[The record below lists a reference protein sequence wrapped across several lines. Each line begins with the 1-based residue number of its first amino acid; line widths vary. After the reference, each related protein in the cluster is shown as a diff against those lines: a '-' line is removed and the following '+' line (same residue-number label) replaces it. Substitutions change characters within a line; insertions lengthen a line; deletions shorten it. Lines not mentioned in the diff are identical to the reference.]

1 MSGNRLDVRSKTV
14 RSVRRGLAWA
24 LAFALL
30 LAVYD
35 RACAQVVE
43 NPQHTVTRQ
52 ELDVIKVVLD
62 QEKAWN
68 SGDLTAYT
76 RGYKDSPETIFIG
89 KQISHGYAQI
99 LADYKHNYPTQESMG
114 TLTFS
119 ELEVH
124 PMNEKFAVCIGK
136 YHLDRAKKL
145 GGVTEGIFS
154 LVLEKTDQGWKIVV
168 DHTT

>member
-1 MSGNRLDVRSKTV
+1 
-14 RSVRRGLAWA
+14 
-24 LAFALL
+24 
-30 LAVYD
+30 
-35 RACAQVVE
+35 
-43 NPQHTVTRQ
+43 
-52 ELDVIKVVLD
+52 
-62 QEKAWN
+62 
-68 SGDLTAYT
+68 
-76 RGYKDSPETIFIG
+76 
-89 KQISHGYAQI
+89 
-99 LADYKHNYPTQESMG
+99 MG

-145 GGVTEGIFS
+145 GGATEGIFS